1 MKTISR
7 TIAALSMMMLLT
19 FTQVNA
25 QQPSTDVTR
34 TQYTDNSGSDMNNG
48 MGMGRNWGWVGLIG
62 LLGLVGLM
70 KRQRD
75 VQSNP
80 R

>member
-1 MKTISR
+1 MKKISR

-34 TQYTDNSGSDMNNG
+34 TQYSDNSGSDMNNG
-48 MGMGRNWGWVGLIG
+48 TGRNWGWVGLIG

-75 VQSNP
+75 MQTNP